1 MAFCADTC
9 HLYSAGYDLVG
20 DFDGVWTS
28 FDRILGLD
36 SLRVLHLN
44 DSKHPFDSHKDR
56 HELIG
61 DGTLGEEPF
70 RRIMRDPRFA
80 HVIKLLETPKGDD
93 EVTNDRRMLER
104 LRSYASGPDR

>member
-1 MAFCADTC
+1 MPTPATSTRRVTTWWATSTA
-9 HLYSAGYDLVG
+9 YGS
-20 DFDGVWTS
+20 S
-28 FDRILGLD
+28 FDRILGLE

-61 DGTLGEEPF
+61 DGTLGEDPF
-70 RRIMRDPRFA
+70 RRIMRDPRLA

-104 LRSYASGPDR
+104 LRGYASGPDR